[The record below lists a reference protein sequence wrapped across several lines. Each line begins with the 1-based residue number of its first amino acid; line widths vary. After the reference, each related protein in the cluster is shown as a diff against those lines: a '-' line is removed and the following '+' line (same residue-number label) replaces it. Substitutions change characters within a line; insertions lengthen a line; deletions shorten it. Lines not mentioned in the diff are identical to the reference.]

1 MGPCTK
7 KVKIIALYL
16 AANAQKVASSGPL
29 NPRSSTQRRSGN
41 RLGPLL
47 GPIGGSFGP
56 SGDHIRASKT
66 NLKPKRERAKNSDLL
81 RVF

>member
-7 KVKIIALYL
+7 KVKILALHF
-16 AANAQKVASSGPL
+16 AADAQKVASSGPL
-29 NPRSSTQRRSGN
+29 KPRSSALGRSGN

-47 GPIGGSFGP
+47 GPIGGSLGP

-66 NLKPKRERAKNSDLL
+66 NLKPKRKRANNIDFL
-81 RVF
+81 